1 MARPSQAL
9 MVYDPRLLNPPAE
22 FLIMQMLQDVDTY
35 EKCLQHP
42 LHPHQIHDIVA
53 ELKFMFATM
62 NYLSDLSLFKR
73 VTSLLHRA
81 RSQIFRGCQEF
92 LLRCAVLV
100 DECQKHQHSMLR
112 NKNTNT
118 TGFESA
124 ITASVMPSF
133 VSMELAICACDD
145 VLVHLDPT
153 MKHFYIFDLRPSL
166 VVFMWDTETDSDSDE
181 DSHVHVD
188 RAAQTQHAAK
198 VTQYF
203 ESASSLS

>member
-1 MARPSQAL
+1 MVAIVAMTRPSQAL
-9 MVYDPRLLNPPAE
+9 MVYDPRLLDPPAV
-22 FLIMQMLQDVDTY
+22 FLIMQMQQDVVTY
-35 EKCLQHP
+35 EQCLQHP

-62 NYLSDLSLFKR
+62 HYISDQSLIKR

-81 RSQIFRGCQEF
+81 GSQIFRGCHEL

-100 DECQKHQHSMLR
+100 DECRQNQDSQLR

-118 TGFESA
+118 TGTEPA

-133 VSMELAICACDD
+133 DSMELAICACDD

-153 MKHFYIFDLRPSL
+153 MKQFYIYDLRPSL
-166 VVFMWDTETDSDSDE
+166 VVFMWDTESDISSSDS
-181 DSHVHVD
+181 DSHVHAD
-188 RAAQTQHAAK
+188 RAAQT
-198 VTQYF
+198 
-203 ESASSLS
+203 